1 MSSDKIIPTYFF
13 FTTKPNDPKETQ
25 YSKRKSPNTVYD
37 STCTLI
43 TANQEQNDRIY
54 NYFLC

>member
-13 FTTKPNDPKETQ
+13 SQQNQMIRKKQ
-25 YSKRKSPNTVYD
+25 YSKRKSPNTVYE
-37 STCTLI
+37 STCTVI